1 MNHFVALDPHVAKI
15 LLAIFLPILAC
26 VVSLAVYPYVLRF
39 AKKHDIVD
47 SPNARKLQRQP
58 VPVMGGV
65 AVFIGFAV
73 ALVVAN
79 LHMSFNNI
87 WISLV
92 AITVM
97 MLIGVWDDIKD
108 VPAGLRFTIEI
119 VVVWAMMYSTKTGI
133 DDFHG
138 LWNLYQ
144 VDALLALPLTV
155 VAGVGIINAMNL
167 IDGVDGYSSG
177 FGIMA
182 SMLFAALFFC
192 ADVPEMACF
201 SLIIAGALVP
211 FFLHNVFAY
220 EAKMYI
226 GDSGT
231 LMLGTSFASLVFFV
245 LSKDS
250 PCNSLVEEGVGL
262 VPFTLAVMAIPV
274 FDTLRVMSVRILKG
288 ISPFRPDKTHL
299 HHLFIEMGFSHL
311 GTTFCILAM
320 NFIIVAIWF
329 VSMKLGASIEL
340 QIYIVVGLALLSTF
354 GFYNFMRYQ
363 QKKSIKDTDL
373 PSSGNCIWAKM
384 CKVGKLTH
392 AERTGFWK
400 YMRDRMD
407 DKYLL
412 N

>member
-1 MNHFVALDPHVAKI
+1 MNHFVAVDPHVAKI

-26 VVSLAVYPYVLRF
+26 VVSLAVYPYVLKF
-39 AKKHDIVD
+39 AKKHNIVD

-73 ALVVAN
+73 ALIVAN

-87 WISLV
+87 WVSLV

-182 SMLFAALFFC
+182 STLFGALFFC

-250 PCNSLVEEGVGL
+250 PCSSLVEEGVGL

-274 FDTLRVMSVRILKG
+274 FDTLRVMSVRILRG

-320 NFIIVAIWF
+320 NFIIVVIWF
-329 VSMKLGASIEL
+329 VSMKLGASVEF

-363 QKKSIKDTDL
+363 QKKGTRNTDG
-373 PSSGNCIWAKM
+373 PSSGNCIWTIM

-407 DKYLL
+407 GKYLL